1 MGEYLE
7 TRYINEV
14 ANIFINEK
22 RAFHFAEIV
31 KKKNK
36 EKEFFKFYSKIQIK
50 HAKSDRL
57 LNSLSFTPYS
67 LTELLKLN
75 NLYRQ
80 EGTPI
85 KVVVLDKEGKEYDY
99 FEIQKELEKFI

>member
-22 RAFHFAEIV
+22 RAFYFAEVI
-31 KKKNK
+31 KKQNK
-36 EKEFFKFYSKIQIK
+36 EKEFFKSYSKIKIK

-67 LTELLKLN
+67 LTELLKLKKIYN
-75 NLYRQ
+75 Q

-85 KVVVLDKEGKEYDY
+85 KVIVLDKEGKEYDY
-99 FEIQKELEKFI
+99 LEVQKNLEEFI